1 MRLAILEVGAPPP
14 QLQPRFGDYPSMFER
29 LLDAPMTTFK
39 VKEGQWPVI
48 ADFDAFVITG
58 SAAGVYEDH
67 PWIEPLKAF
76 LRRAKGRVAL
86 VGICFGHQIM
96 AEAFGGRVVKSSKGW
111 GVGLHRYDIVGREPW
126 MDPAASIALPASH
139 QDQVV
144 QPPPC
149 VRVLASSAFTPYA
162 ALAYWDQPAVSF
174 QPHPEFDAPYAA
186 ALIEA
191 RRGTRYTDAE
201 ADAAIA
207 SLDAPNDS
215 CRIAGWIKAFLAQS
229 ADATAISPRAASN

>member
-14 QLQPRFGDYPSMFER
+14 ELQPRFGGYPSMFER
-29 LLDAPMTTFK
+29 LLGAPATPFK
-39 VKEGQWPVI
+39 VKEGDWPVI

-76 LRRAKGRVAL
+76 LRQAKGRAAL

-96 AEAFGGRVVKSSKGW
+96 AEAFGGRVVKSAKGW

-126 MDPAASIALPASH
+126 MDPSTSVALPASH

-144 QPPPC
+144 HPPPC

-162 ALAYWDQPAVSF
+162 ALAYWDQPAISF
-174 QPHPEFDAPYAA
+174 QAHPEFDAPYAA
-186 ALIEA
+186 ALIES

-201 ADAAIA
+201 ADAGVA

-215 CRIAGWIKAFLAQS
+215 QRVAGWINSFLAQ
-229 ADATAISPRAASN
+229 AVGLTATSRRAASS